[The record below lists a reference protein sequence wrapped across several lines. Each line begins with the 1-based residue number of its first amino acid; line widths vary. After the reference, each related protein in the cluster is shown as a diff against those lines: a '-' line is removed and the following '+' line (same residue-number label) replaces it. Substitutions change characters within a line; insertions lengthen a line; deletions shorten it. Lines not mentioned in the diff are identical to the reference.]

1 MAFYKKIAIAMV
13 TLSPPVA
20 FADDCKGV
28 LLSKIPGHAEYGNA
42 GEIVEMLHEYEGKPD
57 GTPLTYAVHG
67 GGIYPA
73 DHIKILNCTIS
84 KTTTDPFYKLTLA
97 DTPENAYD
105 ILYQNTMDKLLA
117 LGLCNACASGV
128 AEAYLK
134 KPNGACGIMA
144 ARALH
149 GDASAVDFL
158 TDGSVCH

>member
-1 MAFYKKIAIAMV
+1 MKRLGSLVGILALLAPTF
-13 TLSPPVA
+13 A

-28 LLSKIPGHAEYGNA
+28 LLSSIPDHPEYGKA

-73 DHIKILNCTIS
+73 DRVKILNCTIS
-84 KTTTDPFYKLTLA
+84 KTTSDPYYKLTLN
-97 DTPENAYD
+97 DTAENAYD
-105 ILYQNTMDKLLA
+105 ILYQKTTEKLLA

-128 AEAYLK
+128 AEEYLK

-149 GDASAVDFL
+149 GDTSAVDFL
-158 TDGSVCH
+158 NDGSVCR